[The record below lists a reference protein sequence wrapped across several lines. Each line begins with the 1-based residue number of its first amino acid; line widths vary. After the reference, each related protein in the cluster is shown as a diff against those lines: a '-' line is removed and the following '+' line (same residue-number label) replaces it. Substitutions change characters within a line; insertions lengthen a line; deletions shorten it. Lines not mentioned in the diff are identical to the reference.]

1 MSLIDLIKALE
12 QLQPYQTYISIACIV
27 GMIAPLTTLAVS
39 KPKDEKRL
47 LLSSLITM
55 VVCFTS
61 LIAFL
66 FILDIPSHRS
76 TEYVMTRDKS
86 HIYFKS
92 KTKYLKSATFDVIGE
107 KNNYVY
113 VEYEGDTYKIPQ
125 NKFK

>member
-1 MSLIDLIKALE
+1 MSLTDLIKALE
-12 QLQPYQTYISIACIV
+12 QLQPYQTYISITCIV
-27 GMIAPLTTLAVS
+27 GMIAPLIALAVN
-39 KPKDEKRL
+39 KPKDEKHL
-47 LLSSLITM
+47 LLNSLITM

-66 FILDIPSHRS
+66 FILDIPSHHS

-86 HIYFKS
+86 HVFFKS
-92 KTKYLKSATFDVIGE
+92 KTEYLKSATFDIIGK

-113 VEYEGDTYKIPQ
+113 VEYEDDIYKIPQ